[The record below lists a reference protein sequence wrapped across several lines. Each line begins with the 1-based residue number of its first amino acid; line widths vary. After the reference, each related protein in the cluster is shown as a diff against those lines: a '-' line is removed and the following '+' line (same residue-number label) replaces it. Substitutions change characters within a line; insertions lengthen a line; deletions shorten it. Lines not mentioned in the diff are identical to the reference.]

1 MAQHKLVV
9 EAVRYKYGYTF
20 STADDEIIDGS
31 WGGEVL
37 SQSDI
42 DTAVDEYLV
51 PEAAKR
57 KLLDLE
63 GQITPRR
70 MRDHAL
76 GTGGDWL
83 SNQEALIAVER
94 EKL

>member
-1 MAQHKLVV
+1 MARHHIVDGV
-9 EAVRYKYGYTF
+9 EVAFTPEEE
-20 STADDEIIDGS
+20 TAQDEVERGWELGKAS
-31 WGGEVL
+31 R
-37 SQSDI
+37 
-42 DTAVDEYLV
+42 
-51 PEAAKR
+51 AA
-57 KLLDLE
+57 LNMIEHLE

-83 SNQEALIAVER
+83 EDQEALIAVER